1 MPVLPLTAVFADLPD
16 PRRET
21 ANKLHRLV
29 DILVVTT
36 CAVLGGAETWE
47 AIAAYGQTKEAF
59 FRRFLTLANGIPSP
73 DTFERVFARLDPAAF
88 SRAFGRWMAA
98 ACEGTGLIPIA
109 IDGKSVR
116 AAERATATGCLH
128 LVSAW
133 ATECRLTL
141 GQVSVADGSNE
152 VAAIPEL
159 LRTLDLAGA
168 IVTTDAAG
176 CQKENARLIRRQR
189 GHYLLAVKGNQPT
202 LHAAIEAAF
211 DRACEADFVGIKY
224 HCHES
229 FADAHGRQEE
239 RYVTV
244 LPDPAGLPDGWVGA
258 AAVVRVVRE
267 RTADG
272 VTTMTTQHYLSSY
285 RGTAG
290 QMARWTRGHWGIE
303 NGLHWVLDV
312 VFGEDDCRVRAGH
325 AGANLAMI
333 RKVAVALLRRAPGKG
348 STVTKRLKAGWDD
361 EFLLKVL
368 QGIEADE
375 VR

>member
-1 MPVLPLTAVFADLPD
+1 MPLPLATVFADLPD

-29 DILVVTT
+29 DILVIAT

-47 AIAAYGQTKEAF
+47 AIATYGVSKKSF
-59 FRRFLTLANGIPSP
+59 FQRFRSLPHGIPSP
-73 DTFERVFARLDPAAF
+73 DTFERVFAELDPVAF
-88 SRAFGRWMAA
+88 SRALGRWMAA
-98 ACEGTGLIPIA
+98 GCEGTGLIPIA

-116 AAERATATGCLH
+116 SARRATATGCLH
-128 LVSAW
+128 RVRAW
-133 ATECRLTL
+133 ATACRLTL
-141 GQVSVADGSNE
+141 GQVSVPDGSNE
-152 VAAIPEL
+152 VAVVPEL

-312 VFGEDDCRVRAGH
+312 VFGEDDSRVRAGH

-348 STVTKRLKAGWDD
+348 STVTKRLKAGRDD

-368 QGIEADE
+368 QGIEADV